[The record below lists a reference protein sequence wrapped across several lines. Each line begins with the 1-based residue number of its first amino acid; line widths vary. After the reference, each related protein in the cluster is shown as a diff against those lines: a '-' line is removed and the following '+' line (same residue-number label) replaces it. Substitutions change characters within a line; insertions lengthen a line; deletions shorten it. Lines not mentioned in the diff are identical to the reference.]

1 MLRDDPWQII
11 VPAKV
16 YRELEKR
23 CKCAGC
29 VPNVVDIIIRVTEEY
44 HLQIADLAAAAGRS
58 FRPRPSAMRRK
69 RNRRSAMKGEA
80 QVIERLN
87 EALFLELGAVN
98 QYWVHFRLPARLGLQ
113 KLAAKERA
121 ESIEEMHHADKLIE
135 RIIFLEGHPNLQRVA
150 PLRIGQTIKE
160 VLEADLAGEYDARKA
175 YKASRELCESLG
187 DYVSKNLFEE
197 LLADEEGHIDFLE
210 TPAAAAQHD
219 RRRRS
224 TASSIRNRPTRPSR
238 AAESRSWKPAAPSG
252 RFLSARGLTFVP
264 ALFTLRRREQR
275 RP

>member
-1 MLRDDPWQII
+1 
-11 VPAKV
+11 
-16 YRELEKR
+16 
-23 CKCAGC
+23 
-29 VPNVVDIIIRVTEEY
+29 
-44 HLQIADLAAAAGRS
+44 
-58 FRPRPSAMRRK
+58 
-69 RNRRSAMKGEA
+69 MKGEA

-98 QYWVHFRLPARLGLQ
+98 QYWVHFRILDDWGFK

-150 PLRIGQTIKE
+150 PLRIG
-160 VLEADLAGEYDARKA
+160 LAGEYDARKA

-210 TPAAAAQHD
+210 TQIQLLNTIGVEKYGQLNSESAD
-219 RRRRS
+219 K
-224 TASSIRNRPTRPSR
+224 
-238 AAESRSWKPAAPSG
+238 AE
-252 RFLSARGLTFVP
+252 
-264 ALFTLRRREQR
+264 
-275 RP
+275 